1 MTTRQLL
8 FALWISLFALGST
21 AATAQEEEGFS
32 LELFVGFDSF
42 NSAFDNRDDITYGL
56 RAGHFVSP
64 RWGFEAAISEVDSE
78 ADIFFL
84 DLSARFSLLHNG
96 RHRLFL
102 LGGAGVF
109 RFEFDELSRGFTTED
124 LTLHVGLVYTYD
136 LSERFY
142 LRPQFLNRWINT
154 DFGFDEFQ
162 EELSLGIGL
171 RF

>member
-1 MTTRQLL
+1 MTTRL
-8 FALWISLFALGST
+8 FFLAAGIAWLSLVAA
-21 AATAQEEEGFS
+21 AATAQAEDRFS
-32 LELFVGFDSF
+32 LELFAGVDSLDD
-42 NSAFDNRDDITYGL
+42 AFDDRNDTTYGL
-56 RAGHFVSP
+56 RAGRFVTP
-64 RWGFEAAISEVDSE
+64 HWGFEATISEVESE

-84 DLSARFSLLHNG
+84 DMSARYSLLHSG

-102 LGGAGVF
+102 LGGAGLF
-109 RFEFDELSRGFTTED
+109 RYEFDSFSRSFSTED
-124 LTLHVGLVYTYD
+124 LTLHVGLAYTYD